1 CGEVTASSLSFPSAA
16 NGATEPA
23 GMTAICTSPRN
34 KAVTAAGDPGNGR
47 GTRLTPALRAH
58 AALARGDSEPLPTA
72 PYVYLSGARLMA
84 WSRLST
90 PSAATPGLSTRT
102 LGCEAKIEIG
112 AMSFSVS

>member
-1 CGEVTASSLSFPSAA
+1 GCPRVAR
-16 NGATEPA
+16 GAPNPA
-23 GMTAICTSPRN
+23 GMTAICTPPRN
-34 KAVTAAGDPGNGR
+34 KAVTTAGDPGNGR
-47 GTRLTPALRAH
+47 CTRLTPALRAND
-58 AALARGDSEPLPTA
+58 AIARCDSEPLPMD